1 MPPTSDRHRLL
12 AEPPFP
18 GSQLSMTVLRLGT
31 VVLSGSFS
39 KGTVSASE
47 YLSES
52 PGCSCCY
59 RGTSEELFYNR
70 LATVE
75 ARLLGGGLPSPMDP
89 PSYVEVMA
97 NVNLLELSTN
107 RLLEYVARCAKADVD
122 E

>member
-1 MPPTSDRHRLL
+1 
-12 AEPPFP
+12 
-18 GSQLSMTVLRLGT
+18 MTVLRLGT

-52 PGCSCCY
+52 PGCSCRY

-75 ARLLGGGLPSPMDP
+75 ARLLALEGGCRVLWTPPPMLKLWR
-89 PSYVEVMA
+89 M
-97 NVNLLELSTN
+97 
-107 RLLEYVARCAKADVD
+107 
-122 E
+122 

>member
-1 MPPTSDRHRLL
+1 
-12 AEPPFP
+12 
-18 GSQLSMTVLRLGT
+18 MTVLRLGT

-89 PSYVEVMA
+89 PSNVEVMT

>member
-1 MPPTSDRHRLL
+1 M
-12 AEPPFP
+12 
-18 GSQLSMTVLRLGT
+18 
-31 VVLSGSFS
+31 LSGSFS

-52 PGCSCCY
+52 PGRSCRY

-75 ARLLGGGLPSPMDP
+75 ARLLGGGLPSPMDLGAPSMDP